1 MADTVAATGLTVEQ
15 WDDKFFEEYI
25 QDLPFKGLMGG
36 DEYSIFQVKEDLTV
50 KKGDKM
56 HFALVNRLKND
67 ATTGT
72 DTLEGNEEDL
82 SSRSHQLVVDK
93 RRHAVRIAEMN
104 EQKSAIPLRNAAKG
118 ALKNWS
124 NEDTRDLIIREC
136 GSINGVAYASAS
148 EGQKDAWLV
157 DNADRVLFGAAKSNN
172 SSNDHSASLANVDST
187 TDVLTTGALSLMKR
201 MALAA
206 DPKVRPVKL
215 GPNGKRGYVAFAH
228 PLLFRDLKESTAMQT
243 AQREVALAM
252 ENSRLFEGGDLLW
265 DNIIIKEI
273 DDFETLTGVGN
284 GSIDVGRIC
293 LMGAQAIGIGYAKRW
308 RTRAEVFD
316 YGDKYGVA
324 IDGIYGVDKMT
335 FGSGTGD
342 TDDLK
347 DHGIVTGYF
356 SAVADS

>member
-15 WDDKFFEEYI
+15 WDDKYFVEYI
-25 QDLPFKGLMGG
+25 QDVPFKGLMGG
-36 DEYSIFQVKEDLTV
+36 GANSIFQVKEDLGT
-50 KKGDKM
+50 KPGDKI
-56 HFALVNRLKND
+56 HFALVNRLTNS

-72 DTLEGNEEDL
+72 DTLEGNEEDMA
-82 SSRSHQLVVDK
+82 SRSHQLTVNK
-93 RRHAVRIAEMN
+93 RRHAVRIPEMAE
-104 EQKSAIPLRNAAKG
+104 QRSAIPLRNAAR
-118 ALKNWS
+118 AVLMDWS
-124 NEDTRDLIIREC
+124 KEDTRDLIIAAC

-148 EGQKDAWLV
+148 EAQKDAWLV
-157 DNADRVLFGAAKSNN
+157 DNTDRVLFGAAKSNHTT
-172 SSNDHSASLANVDST
+172 DHSAALGNVDST
-187 TDVLTTGALSLMKR
+187 NDVLTTGALSLMKR
-201 MALAA
+201 IALTAA
-206 DPKVRPVKL
+206 PKVRPITI

-252 ENSRLFEGGDLLW
+252 ENNRLFEGGDLFW

-308 RTRAEVFD
+308 RSRVEEFD